1 MGNILDIQP
10 QNTNLIETT
19 TPLQASR
26 GNRQFFCQQHKVSY
40 ISYANGYVRREINAE
55 YTNPIYKDFPPAEGV
70 PKTYKVK
77 DQFVL
82 NRRKT
87 IKQKWIPRRGS
98 HVTFDNIK
106 KVVVIKEH
114 CAQARMDMI
123 DRISSNYKGYTG
135 RFTSPGHTL
144 IMK

>member
-19 TPLQASR
+19 TPIQASR

-40 ISYANGYVRREINAE
+40 ISYSNGYVRREVNAE
-55 YTNPIYKDFPPAEGV
+55 YTNPIYNSFPPAEGM
-70 PKTYKVK
+70 PKPCKVQ

-82 NRRKT
+82 NRRKS
-87 IKQKWIPRRGS
+87 IPTQWGFNS
-98 HVTFDNIK
+98 HK
-106 KVVVIKEH
+106 VIKET
-114 CAQARMDMI
+114 CAQTRMDMI

-135 RFTSPGHTL
+135 RFTRAGYTL

>member
-1 MGNILDIQP
+1 MGSILDIQP
-10 QNTNLIETT
+10 QNPNLIETT

-55 YTNPIYKDFPPAEGV
+55 YTNPIYQSFPPADGMS
-70 PKTYKVK
+70 KTYKVQ

-82 NRRKT
+82 NKRK
-87 IKQKWIPRRGS
+87 S
-98 HVTFDNIK
+98 TFKSYGWGVCKIHK
-106 KVVVIKEH
+106 VIKEH

-123 DRISSNYKGYTG
+123 DRISSNYKGYRG
-135 RFTSPGHTL
+135 RFTNPGHTL

>member
-1 MGNILDIQP
+1 MDTNTIQP
-10 QNTNLIETT
+10 QNPNLIEIT

-55 YTNPIYKDFPPAEGV
+55 YTNPIYRDFPPAEGT

-77 DQFVL
+77 DQFVI

-87 IKQKWIPRRGS
+87 I
-98 HVTFDNIK
+98 
-106 KVVVIKEH
+106 
-114 CAQARMDMI
+114 
-123 DRISSNYKGYTG
+123 
-135 RFTSPGHTL
+135 
-144 IMK
+144 